1 MGGGRFPLFYDAVE
15 AIEAWLGRTLASGHV
30 DGMHPDG
37 PGAVMEIARQHRV
50 DVLFADLVLPA
61 WTGSEPLSRQSLDT
75 VVRLAAARELAATRD
90 VSRVFQ
96 EARAQGV
103 DLLLLKG
110 TALAYTHYPQP
121 YLRPRNDIDLFVRLA
136 DVGRA
141 EAALSSCGFDRATE
155 ADAELWTGQRHYT
168 KASPAGAAHVD
179 LHWRVVNPLAF
190 ADVLPF
196 DAVWSRS
203 IGVPALGP
211 LVRTLAAPD
220 ALLLA
225 CVHRVAHHQDRVNLL
240 WLWDIHLVS
249 SRLSAAEW
257 SRFLETAAS
266 SRVLGV
272 CARGLTLA
280 HERFG
285 TPIPEAARVPPGQAS
300 GEPAAAFL
308 REGLRQVDVARA
320 DLAALT
326 TWRRKLALVR
336 EHLCPPI
343 AYMRAR
349 YARWPRLLLP
359 LAYLHRVVIGAPRWF
374 VR

>member
-1 MGGGRFPLFYDAVE
+1 
-15 AIEAWLGRTLASGHV
+15 
-30 DGMHPDG
+30 MHPDG
-37 PGAVMEIARQHRV
+37 PAAVMEIARQHRV
-50 DVLFADLVLPA
+50 DVLVADLVLRAPA
-61 WTGSEPLSRQSLDT
+61 GPAPLSRRSLDDI
-75 VVRLAAARELAATRD
+75 VKLAAARELAAARD
-90 VSRVFQ
+90 VSRLFEQ
-96 EARAQGV
+96 AQGF

-121 YLRPRNDIDLFVRLA
+121 YLRPRNDIDLLIRRA

-141 EAALSSCGFDRATE
+141 EAALSACGFARAAE
-155 ADAELWTGQRHYT
+155 ADAGLWTGQRHYAKT
-168 KASPAGAAHVD
+168 SAAGPAHVD

-196 DAVWSRS
+196 DDVWSRS
-203 IGVPALGP
+203 VGVPALGP
-211 LVRTLAAPD
+211 LARTLAAPD
-220 ALLLA
+220 TLLLS

-249 SRLSAAEW
+249 SRLSAGEW
-257 SRFLETAAS
+257 SRFLETAAA

-272 CARGLTLA
+272 CVRGLTLA
-280 HERFG
+280 HEWFG
-285 TPIPEAARVPPGQAS
+285 TPIPEAARRVPPGATS
-300 GEPAAAFL
+300 DEPAAAFL

-326 TWRRKLALVR
+326 SWRQRVALVR

-349 YARWPRLLLP
+349 YARWPQYLLP
-359 LAYLHRVVIGAPRWF
+359 LAYVYRVVSGAPRWF